1 MQVRSA
7 DFILAARCL
16 GFSEASIIL
25 REILPVV
32 FPVVVPKF
40 VLVTAS
46 AMISEASLSFLGLS
60 DPTMLSWGVMISD
73 AFNHGGFIRE
83 MWYWWMPPAICIIL
97 GVLAITSFAF
107 LHERG
112 NREVMQL

>member
-1 MQVRSA
+1 M
-7 DFILAARCL
+7 LAL
-16 GFSEASIIL
+16 VLI
-25 REILPVV
+25 
-32 FPVVVPKF
+32 F
-40 VLVTAS
+40 V
-46 AMISEASLSFLGLS
+46 ASLLFLGLS
-60 DPTMLSWGVMISD
+60 DSSMLSWGVMISD

-97 GVLAITSFAF
+97 GVLAITSLAF